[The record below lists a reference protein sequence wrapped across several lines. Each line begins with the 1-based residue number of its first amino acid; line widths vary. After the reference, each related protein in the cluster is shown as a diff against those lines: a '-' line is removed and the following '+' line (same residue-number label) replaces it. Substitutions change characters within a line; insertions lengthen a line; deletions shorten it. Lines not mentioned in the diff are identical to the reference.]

1 MRNFDALPPYVVLL
15 HGHERSHH
23 SGAGTYARAQAVR
36 PADVAVLSATTWRH
50 IHGSSEHMLA
60 RLARDGELRALDE
73 VYAYLFGAAR
83 FADAFEAW
91 GMLDYRCCAELVV
104 ARASVLRVG
113 RARLSR
119 LAARIRADDAARDTS
134 ARWSYVMERTWQNL
148 FSKPLAGAAS
158 NRTAGEYAC
167 AAPCAAWRGA
177 GARPPPSSPVCYD
190 AARTAQCRPVRGCDL
205 SWEVCLPVPD

>member
-1 MRNFDALPPYVVLL
+1 
-15 HGHERSHH
+15 
-23 SGAGTYARAQAVR
+23 
-36 PADVAVLSATTWRH
+36 
-50 IHGSSEHMLA
+50 MLA

-134 ARWSYVMERTWQNL
+134 ARWSYVMERTWQSL
-148 FSKPLAGAAS
+148 FSKPLVLRSVAGFQE
-158 NRTAGEYAC
+158 R
-167 AAPCAAWRGA
+167 APTLPISRCSCFSRSLKLLMLGLPSCSSTSL
-177 GARPPPSSPVCYD
+177 PPLMKS
-190 AARTAQCRPVRGCDL
+190 
-205 SWEVCLPVPD
+205 